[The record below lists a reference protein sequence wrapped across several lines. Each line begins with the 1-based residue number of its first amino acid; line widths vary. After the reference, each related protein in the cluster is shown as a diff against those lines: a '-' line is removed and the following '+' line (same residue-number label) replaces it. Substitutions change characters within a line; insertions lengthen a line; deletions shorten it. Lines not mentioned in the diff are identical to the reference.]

1 MKFKLESEATGHW
14 PTFQKDY
21 RNRPFDLMSVLTK
34 ICQDFFSR

>member
-1 MKFKLESEATGHW
+1 MKFKLESEATGLT
-14 PTFQKDY
+14 TFQKDY